1 MHSSTTKALLA
12 CVENGGINT
21 TKFFQQNPL
30 NESLMRDL
38 VELKDRGYIA
48 LDFGD
53 NRIDLIGANQKL
65 LDLLKEDH

>member
-1 MHSSTTKALLA
+1 
-12 CVENGGINT
+12 VENGGINT